1 MVSTSGDAGWF
12 MLIAFLCVL
21 AYVYAISYKYRRN
34 STLYN
39 PADEIGA
46 HLIAAGMTFMFTA
59 LSAEYGKM
67 EFAAFGFGLLAVM
80 SICYLFAYS
89 KECRDEA

>member
-1 MVSTSGDAGWF
+1 MASTSGDAGWF

-34 STLYN
+34 SILYN

-46 HLIAAGMTFMFTA
+46 HLIVAGMTFMFTA
-59 LSAEYGKM
+59 LSAEYKM
-67 EFAAFGFGLLAVM
+67 EFASFGFGLLAVM

-89 KECRDEA
+89 KEGEAVT